1 MSMATRINMGLD
13 SDTIAQL
20 KAVAR
25 ETGTT
30 VSQLCAK
37 YVKQQLEDDEDAYWM
52 KIIRE
57 RRNEPTIAAEK
68 VWKML
73 NLKDN

>member
-1 MSMATRINMGLD
+1 MTSTVRINMGLD
-13 SDTIAQL
+13 RDTAAGLKQIA
-20 KAVAR
+20 KA
-25 ETGTT
+25 THTS

-52 KIIRE
+52 KIIEE
-57 RRNEPTIAAEK
+57 RKGESTVPAEK

-73 NLKDN
+73 NLKDV